1 MRLTA
6 FTDFGLR
13 ALMRMASDTDRA
25 WNTGE
30 IADEFGISRH
40 HLTKTIATLANAG
53 IVETKRGGGGGA
65 RLAQPAGEIKI
76 GHVVRVL
83 ERDQALVE
91 CFQAKG
97 NACTITPLCRLK
109 GFLSR
114 AEGAFLNALDDH
126 TLADCALPSS
136 TRDFLSETAP

>member
-13 ALMRMASDTDRA
+13 ALMRMASDADRA

-30 IADEFGISRH
+30 MADEFGISRH

-65 RLAQPAGEIKI
+65 RLACPAGEIKL
-76 GHVVRVL
+76 GHVVRLL

-91 CFQAKG
+91 CFQTEG
-97 NACTITPLCRLK
+97 NACTITPVCRLK

-114 AEGAFLNALDDH
+114 AETAFLDALDDH
-126 TLADCALPSS
+126 TLADCTLPS
-136 TRDFLSETAP
+136 RIPDFLAEV

>member
-30 IADEFGISRH
+30 IAEEFGISRH
-40 HLTKTIATLANAG
+40 HLTKTIAALSNAG

-65 RLAQPAGEIKI
+65 KLAQPAGEIKI

-91 CFQAKG
+91 CFQAAG
-97 NACTITPLCRLK
+97 NACTITPVCRLK
-109 GFLSR
+109 GFLSQ
-114 AEGAFLNALDDH
+114 AEAAFLEALDSY
-126 TLADCALPSS
+126 TLADCALPSR
-136 TRDFLSETAP
+136 TPDILMETAP

>member
-6 FTDFGLR
+6 FTEFGLR

-40 HLTKTIATLANAG
+40 HLTKTMAALANAG
-53 IVETKRGGGGGA
+53 IVETRRGGGGGA
-65 RLAQPAGEIKI
+65 KLARPAAEIQI
-76 GHVVRVL
+76 GRVVRVL

-91 CFQAKG
+91 CFQPSG
-97 NACTITPLCRLK
+97 NACVITPVCRLK
-109 GFLSR
+109 GYLSL
-114 AEGAFLNALDDH
+114 AEKAFLEALDNY
-126 TLADCALPSS
+126 TLADCALPA
-136 TRDFLSETAP
+136 RAPDFLKEAAT

>member
-13 ALMRMASDTDRA
+13 ALMRMASDTSRA

-65 RLAQPAGEIKI
+65 RLAKPAWEIKI
-76 GHVVRVL
+76 GEVVKLL

-91 CFQAKG
+91 CFQGAG
-97 NACTITPLCRLK
+97 SACTIAPVCRLK

-114 AEGAFLNALDDH
+114 AESAFLDALDEY
-126 TLADCALPSS
+126 TLADCTLPMR
-136 TRDFLSETAP
+136 TPDVLMETL